1 MDLDKLDWR
10 DDLKWS
16 HPQLETMYGQM
27 GGDIGYAS
35 VGLNDKLSDEELA
48 FWQSVRDTCAAISGK
63 PPKKYSAGSL
73 TKWYNSL
80 HTDSAEY
87 KMWGN
92 GIALPCAAFVLA
104 GIAEIRLS

>member
-35 VGLNDKLSDEELA
+35 VGLNDKLSDEE
-48 FWQSVRDTCAAISGK
+48 R
-63 PPKKYSAGSL
+63 KK
-73 TKWYNSL
+73 W
-80 HTDSAEY
+80 
-87 KMWGN
+87 
-92 GIALPCAAFVLA
+92 
-104 GIAEIRLS
+104 